1 MAVDPSV
8 VINLAAEYTG
18 AKAFKQAD
26 TATDKLTKS
35 VKSLAKA
42 FGVAFSVNAAANFA
56 KASVKAA
63 AADEKAQKQLALA
76 LKNVGLNRDTA
87 TAESFVQKLQS
98 EFGVV
103 DDKLRPAYQQ
113 LAVATHSTLET
124 QKLLNLALDISASTG
139 KDLGSVT
146 SALSKAYL
154 GSNTALSK
162 LGIGISKADLK
173 TKSFADVTD
182 QLAVTFAGSA
192 TQSANTFSGSID
204 RLGVASNDVKEII
217 GTGIIDSLKL
227 LGGDTN
233 IDTATRKM
241 RNFATATNET
251 LVGMTSI
258 LEKIKGNKL
267 GGAILNTFGDVLSNF
282 QPFASFRKEGAKV
295 NLSKLQ
301 PFPQGAPADLTALS
315 KYSIADKLTK
325 NTSAVTKLT
334 AAQIA
339 QTKLDKAKAMF
350 DLKRIGIAAALQG
363 NITGDSR
370 NRLMAMQAIENGDA
384 ANATKYSTKINANA
398 PTSVTVNVTPQNL
411 VSTKEDL
418 VAQVAAAMETARR
431 RSGAGVG
438 R

>member
-1 MAVDPSV
+1 MSNI
-8 VINLAAEYTG
+8 VIDVAAEFTG
-18 AKAFKQAD
+18 NKAFKQAD
-26 TATDKLTKS
+26 TATDKLTKN

-76 LKNVGLNRDTA
+76 LKNVGLGRNAA

-162 LGIGISKADLK
+162 LGVGISKADLK
-173 TKSFADVTD
+173 TKSFADVTE

-192 TQSANTFSGSID
+192 KSAANTFQGSMD
-204 RLGVASNDVKEII
+204 KLGVASQDVKEII
-217 GTGIIDSLKL
+217 GVGLIDALKGLGDEDSVDNLAKAMKDTAAYTADVIRGIGVLVGKLKTIPGVSSLDVGMIPIIGTYIKL
-227 LGGDTN
+227 LAGAG
-233 IDTATRKM
+233 AASK
-241 RNFATATNET
+241 AA
-251 LVGMTSI
+251 SS
-258 LEKIKGNKL
+258 EK
-267 GGAILNTFGDVLSNF
+267 
-282 QPFASFRKEGAKV
+282 
-295 NLSKLQ
+295 
-301 PFPQGAPADLTALS
+301 FPQGAPAELLALGQ
-315 KYSIADKLTK
+315 YSIADKLTK
-325 NTSAVTKLT
+325 NTNAITKLT
-334 AAQIA
+334 AAQTA

-350 DLKRIGIAAALQG
+350 DLKRIGLSAALQG

-384 ANATKYSTKINANA
+384 ANAAKYTGKINPNAN
-398 PTSVTVNVTPQNL
+398 SSITVNVTPQNL

-418 VAQVAAAMETARR
+418 VAQIAAAMETARR